1 MIKAESRRPAF
12 VPLQCA
18 GRGARSGTMW
28 VVTEGAASGAG
39 VGAGAFSGLP
49 SRLQYAVGNLV
60 GGVEGFTP
68 TGQGERLGAVVGMV
82 AGGAGVWLFVKAVPA
97 GHPAAGDYRVE
108 ARVGAVLPAG
118 VPTPKLRLVEEAD
131 GWVLLGFD
139 PVIGR
144 TPAEPWTGA
153 ELAAA
158 LDALAVTAPL
168 LSPAPPVRVPTVA
181 QRMAGRCQT
190 WRALLTHGHHGPVE
204 RTGLG
209 SFEHAHLARLAD
221 LEKRWATAAG
231 GDTLV
236 HFDLR
241 HDNWLLTGDGQ
252 IMVVDWGRA
261 CLGAPWVDLV
271 CLLLESDLGPH
282 DPQQLFTGHP
292 LARGVDEQAVDGL
305 LTALASYWT
314 HAAALPVGGTPWIR
328 ARQERSR
335 QATLRWLS
343 HRWS

>member
-1 MIKAESRRPAF
+1 MR
-12 VPLQCA
+12 CA

-28 VVTEGAASGAG
+28 VVTESAASGAG
-39 VGAGAFSGLP
+39 ERVAAFSRLP
-49 SRLQYAVGNLV
+49 PRLQYAVERLV

-82 AGGAGVWLFVKAVPA
+82 AGRAGVGLFVKGVPA
-97 GHPAAGDYRVE
+97 GHPAAGDYQVE

-118 VPTPKLRLVEEAD
+118 VPSPALRLVEEAD
-131 GWVLLGFD
+131 GWLLLGFD

-144 TPAEPWTGA
+144 TPTEPWTAA

-158 LDALAVTAPL
+158 LDVLAVTAQL
-168 LSPAPPVRVPTVA
+168 LNPAPPVLVPTVA

-190 WRALLTHGHHGPVE
+190 WRALLTHGHHGPVD
-204 RTGLG
+204 RSGLG
-209 SFEHAHLARLAD
+209 SFERAHLSRLAD
-221 LEKRWATAAG
+221 LEENWATAASA
-231 GDTLV
+231 DALL

-241 HDNWLLTGDGQ
+241 HDNWLLTDAGQ

-282 DPQQLFTGHP
+282 DPQQLFTNHP
-292 LARGVDEQAVDGL
+292 LARGVDAEAVDGFL
-305 LTALASYWT
+305 AALASYWT
-314 HAAALPVGGTPWIR
+314 HAAALPLGGTPWIR

-335 QATLRWLS
+335 QATLAWLA

>member
-1 MIKAESRRPAF
+1 
-12 VPLQCA
+12 
-18 GRGARSGTMW
+18 MW

-49 SRLQYAVGNLV
+49 SRLQRAVGKLV

-82 AGGAGVWLFVKAVPA
+82 TGRAEAGLFVKAVPE
-97 GHPAAGDYRVE
+97 GHPAAGDYRIE

-118 VPTPKLRLVEEAD
+118 VPTPGLRLVEEAD
-131 GWVLLGFD
+131 GWLLLGFD
-139 PVIGR
+139 PLIGR
-144 TPAEPWTGA
+144 TPNEPWA
-153 ELAAA
+153 AVELAAA

-168 LSPAPPVRVPTVA
+168 LSPAPPVLVPTVA

-190 WRALLTHGHHGPVE
+190 WRALLTHGHHGPVD
-204 RTGLG
+204 RSGLG
-209 SFEHAHLARLAD
+209 SFERAHLARLAD
-221 LEKRWATAAG
+221 LEERWATAVS
-231 GDTLV
+231 GDTLL

-241 HDNWLLTGDGQ
+241 HDNWLLTEDGQ

-292 LARGVDEQAVDGL
+292 LARGVDEQAVDGF

-314 HAAALPVGGTPWIR
+314 HTAALPAGGTPWIR
-328 ARQERSR
+328 ARQEHSR
-335 QATLRWLS
+335 QATLRWLA